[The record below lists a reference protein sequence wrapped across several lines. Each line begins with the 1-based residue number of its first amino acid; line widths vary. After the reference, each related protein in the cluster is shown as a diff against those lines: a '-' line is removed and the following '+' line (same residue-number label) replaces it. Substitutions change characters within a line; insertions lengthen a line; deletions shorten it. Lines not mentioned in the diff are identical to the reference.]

1 MLGLWDRERSISGS
15 VALFYWMNLLISWA
29 WAPSS
34 RALTLIGSGFF
45 LPSFFILFLFWA
57 SAEWALD
64 RSFSLTSKIDHN
76 PKGLLTGGT
85 FSIGTLAQEAVKYE
99 MLWIM
104 RNNSRHQMHI
114 KCKKEDFSF
123 LTAIYLDLLDYI
135 FSPQSFNDFYWK
147 TENWKSYDFDPI
159 NPFGL

>member
-1 MLGLWDRERSISGS
+1 
-15 VALFYWMNLLISWA
+15 MNLLISWA

-76 PKGLLTGGT
+76 PKGLLTGST

-114 KCKKEDFSF
+114 KCKKEFLFSYHNLFRFAWLHFFF
-123 LTAIYLDLLDYI
+123 LKLQWFLLEKWKLDDIEKKLEI
-135 FSPQSFNDFYWK
+135 TGFWSH
-147 TENWKSYDFDPI
+147 KS
-159 NPFGL
+159 LW